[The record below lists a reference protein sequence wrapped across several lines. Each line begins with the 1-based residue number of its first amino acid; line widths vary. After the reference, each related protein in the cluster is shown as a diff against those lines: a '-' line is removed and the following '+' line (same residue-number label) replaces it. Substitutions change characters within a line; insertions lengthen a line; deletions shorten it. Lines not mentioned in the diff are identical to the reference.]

1 MNNHGLVSSII
12 GKLHRRKA
20 KQYSKLNFA
29 PNYDRANSFVLIWG
43 GTITSSEKQEI
54 QEFIKSLLADGKQ
67 VTRLVYFDVKKKEEI
82 PLVPETNTYYLG
94 KWDFDRTRFPKSE
107 AMKNVLRRDYDFL
120 ISFDLQGDW
129 HFVGMAAV
137 GKAAC
142 KIGYFQPQHLGVYD
156 ILLRQNTE
164 KPNLNQYLCSLK
176 ETLQKL
182 G

>member
-1 MNNHGLVSSII
+1 MDKRGLVSTII

-20 KQYSKLNFA
+20 KQFSKLNFA
-29 PNYDRANSFVLIWG
+29 PNYVRSTSFALLWG
-43 GTITSSEKQEI
+43 GAISAADKQEI
-54 QEFIKSLLADGKQ
+54 QEFIKTLLSDGKQ

-82 PLVPETNTYYLG
+82 PLVPEANTYYLG
-94 KWDFDRTRFPKSE
+94 KWDFDRSRFPKSE

-120 ISFDLQGDW
+120 ISFDLYGDW
-129 HFVGMAAV
+129 HFVGMSAV

-142 KIGYFQPQHLGVYD
+142 KIGYFQPQHLHVYD
-156 ILLRQNTE
+156 ILLRQNTD

-176 ETLQKL
+176 ETLEKL